1 NKSEKTFYTS
11 IPQSGTIIPKLG
23 SIAEFNRAIEV
34 GQKRLKDLNHQQYL
48 HMLKNDIPGM
58 DALDETIKAAEQD
71 IDNLKIGLGEVMGA
85 GIHGPSGN
93 QLTGS
98 GWFGRAMGLGEQE
111 EGLRAPIHGK
121 PLFAANDTQA
131 HVTELDDVVEYPPEP
146 QAPPQ
151 IEDIPTWEDKVKQDK
166 LDAEIA
172 ADQKAL
178 WKDSGNADFFKEQR
192 EGENEK
198 SKKDAGYQ
206 YISEQDFNTQLS
218 DLENQLGWRQNWTT
232 DYNEKMSITPFED
245 PQYDSYHD
253 GFNRN
258 LDESTELGKQIE
270 ELKKRREWS
279 GKVDEAA
286 KSSYDTE
293 ENAAIAFAGL
303 AVTET
308 GNDHLER
315 AAVIIHK
322 QVPTVDKNGN
332 IVMQSK
338 YVLKDTFVGEHDNVI
353 KGLLSSYAESLGD
366 LSQGDTISFVH
377 THPY

>member
-1 NKSEKTFYTS
+1 MLQNDV
-11 IPQSGTIIPKLG
+11 SGM
-23 SIAEFNRAIEV
+23 A
-34 GQKRLKDLNHQQYL
+34 
-48 HMLKNDIPGM
+48 
-58 DALDETIKAAEQD
+58 ALDAPIKAAEQD
-71 IDNLKIGLGEVMGA
+71 IDGLKIGLGEVMGA
-85 GIHGPSGN
+85 NVHGPSGN

-98 GWFGRAMGLGEQE
+98 GWFGRAMGLGEKGE
-111 EGLRAPIHGK
+111 EELRVSNMGEMSAIGAKPGLHITNGK
-121 PLFAANDTQA
+121 PLFAANDVLA
-131 HVTELDDVVEYPPEP
+131 HVTGLDDVVEYPPEP

-258 LDESTELGKQIE
+258 LD
-270 ELKKRREWS
+270 
-279 GKVDEAA
+279 
-286 KSSYDTE
+286 
-293 ENAAIAFAGL
+293 
-303 AVTET
+303 
-308 GNDHLER
+308 
-315 AAVIIHK
+315 
-322 QVPTVDKNGN
+322 
-332 IVMQSK
+332 
-338 YVLKDTFVGEHDNVI
+338 
-353 KGLLSSYAESLGD
+353 GD
-366 LSQGDTISFVH
+366 
-377 THPY
+377 